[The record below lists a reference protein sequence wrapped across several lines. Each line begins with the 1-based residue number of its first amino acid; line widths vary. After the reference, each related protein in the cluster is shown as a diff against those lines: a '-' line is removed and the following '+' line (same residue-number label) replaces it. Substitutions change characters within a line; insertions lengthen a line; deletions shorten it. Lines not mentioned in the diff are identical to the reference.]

1 MMATLSDLNLH
12 VPSAI
17 WEFPHHRRQ
26 LFNKHG
32 VRGGVKI
39 PLAQGDAHAEEEGIE
54 SNSVSWIGDC
64 VFLLQT
70 ISNVSTELPP
80 EPAVDL
86 AHNLIIRTEQF
97 NMHSTEFDGKST
109 PMKIPSSH

>member
-1 MMATLSDLNLH
+1 MFESLVPSPEELEFFLDRQQMMATLSDLNLH

-17 WEFPHHRRQ
+17 WEFPHHHRQ

-39 PLAQGDAHAEEEGIE
+39 PLARGDAHVEEEGIE
-54 SNSVSWIGDC
+54 SNSVAWVGDC

-86 AHNLIIRTEQF
+86 AHKLAYTN
-97 NMHSTEFDGKST
+97 
-109 PMKIPSSH
+109 